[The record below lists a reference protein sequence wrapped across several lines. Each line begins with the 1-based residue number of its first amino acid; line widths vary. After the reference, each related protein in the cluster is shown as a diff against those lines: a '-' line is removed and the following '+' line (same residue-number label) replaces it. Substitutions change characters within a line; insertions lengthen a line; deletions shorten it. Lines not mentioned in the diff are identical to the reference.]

1 MAEETEDQ
9 KNNNVFLNMAQN
21 VLTNLGTRIGE
32 STGLLA
38 TPQRQFEESRLLQQ
52 EIERENLNLQQQQL
66 VVNLERSLIDYDKA
80 LKDLETTRENQE
92 EFEEYKAE
100 VRIAFP
106 EIFTNQIDSFTELDD
121 LGEFATNTFIPI
133 SNEQVKNNPKFQ
145 NPLYQR
151 YEMNPLTK
159 DIRGIDGSQL
169 IQPQKG
175 YRNIWSTDE
184 LGNTNIKQ
192 EVIPGSEAAREIT
205 KEARDEQKTAEEAR
219 TRESVASSINSG
231 DIRAIKSLVNQPGS
245 FFDQT
250 TGFWG
255 TALSGVPGTEAY
267 TVQGIL
273 EGIKGRI
280 GFENLQAMREASP
293 TGGAVGQVSNFE
305 NRLLQAYFGFIDQG
319 TSTDQLLFALDR
331 FDFLHNAI
339 VNGIV
344 SNEPTGNYDWK
355 QVGDKY
361 VRGFEESDLTAWES
375 NYRKNPYEEK
385 PTIQTGNID
394 ELLSI
399 DPSKYTE
406 EEKDAYLQ
414 RLNEELRLLTQ

>member
-66 VVNLERSLIDYDKA
+66 IVNLERSLIDYDKA

-106 EIFTNQIDSFTELDD
+106 EIFKNQIDSFTELDD

-151 YEMNPLTK
+151 YEMNPYTK

-169 IQPQKG
+169 IQPEKG

-205 KEARDEQKTAEEAR
+205 KETEDQKERDAAAQRKALAD
-219 TRESVASSINSG
+219 AYINRQ
-231 DIRAIKSLVNQPGS
+231 DINEIKFIVEKPGS

-255 TALSGVPGTEAY
+255 TALGGVPGTPAFS
-267 TVQGIL
+267 VSGKLDAIL
-273 EGIKGRI
+273 GRI
-280 GFENLQAMREASP
+280 GFGALEDMREASP
-293 TGGAVGQVSNFE
+293 TGGALGQVSNIE
-305 NRLLQAYFGFIDQG
+305 NRLLQKAHGFIDQG
-319 TSTDQLLFALDR
+319 LPKDELLFALDR
-331 FDFLHNAI
+331 FLYTYDLIENP
-339 VNGIV
+339 IV
-344 SNEPTGNYDWK
+344 SDTPYGDHDWE
-355 QVGDKY
+355 QVGDQY
-361 VRGFEESDLTAWES
+361 VRHFVESDIEAWER
-375 NYRKNPYEEK
+375 NHPNNPYREK

-414 RLNEELRLLTQ
+414 QLNEQLRLLTQ